1 MDLTIIQE
9 LDFINEY
16 IIQIVELNSTIN
28 YLDPKYKISD
38 LIKESIYY
46 DKNINRYHEPSYFIN
61 DQKHEKKR
69 QLYYYL
75 SSFQSKVIGVE
86 KNYLSLNL
94 WTKKRQLDY
103 IINLIIKKRIEKK
116 PIIEKIN
123 TKYNLNYTHKEKNYN
138 KLLEEITNIRDLL
151 LNKQQE
157 IFGSII

>member
-46 DKNINRYHEPSYFIN
+46 DKNINRYVNEFDFIN
-61 DQKHEKKR
+61 HQKDEKKR

-75 SSFQSKVIGVE
+75 
-86 KNYLSLNL
+86 LC
-94 WTKKRQLDY
+94 
-103 IINLIIKKRIEKK
+103 
-116 PIIEKIN
+116 
-123 TKYNLNYTHKEKNYN
+123 
-138 KLLEEITNIRDLL
+138 
-151 LNKQQE
+151 
-157 IFGSII
+157 